1 MTQDLGRYGT
11 SFEMGIGSASD
22 DGSGPRILENFTFGI
37 PSYTYGQPF
46 PVPPRKFSVDKG
58 RRKTKEVAMWD
69 VICTYSEYRAS
80 SSPTCCVSL
89 SAFYSKT
96 IVPFSIC
103 SCGFQGQ
110 LAANQFNDGNESLNA
125 IDIPSSRPKKEPL
138 YPYPR
143 KMIDSPVANKV
154 VSEQPVWKLR
164 WRWHGKE
171 VTWDMRGAETTEQ
184 GDCSAVRGSPQC
196 CEKEPVIVD
205 LLPRV
210 SYNMQTA
217 NCCKGR
223 VLTSMTQDPERYGA
237 SFEMGIGSAS
247 DDGSSPRIP
256 ENFILGI
263 PRYTYGQPFPVPPSK
278 FSVDKGRRKT
288 KAVGK
293 YTKL

>member
-1 MTQDLGRYGT
+1 MSALQLDSNKFLMFIQLIKHLFLYWNDINIRAFNNLDSRGYGGKLLLQR
-11 SFEMGIGSASD
+11 SCAISIKVHIYFA
-22 DGSGPRILENFTFGI
+22 
-37 PSYTYGQPF
+37 
-46 PVPPRKFSVDKG
+46 
-58 RRKTKEVAMWD
+58 
-69 VICTYSEYRAS
+69 
-80 SSPTCCVSL
+80 
-89 SAFYSKT
+89 
-96 IVPFSIC
+96 SIC
-103 SCGFQGQ
+103 GR
-110 LAANQFNDGNESLNA
+110 E
-125 IDIPSSRPKKEPL
+125 
-138 YPYPR
+138 
-143 KMIDSPVANKV
+143 
-154 VSEQPVWKLR
+154 EQPVWKLR

>member
-1 MTQDLGRYGT
+1 MQTTNCCKGEVLTSMTQDLGRYGT

-110 LAANQFNDGNESLNA
+110 LAANQCV
-125 IDIPSSRPKKEPL
+125 K
-138 YPYPR
+138 
-143 KMIDSPVANKV
+143 
-154 VSEQPVWKLR
+154 
-164 WRWHGKE
+164 
-171 VTWDMRGAETTEQ
+171 
-184 GDCSAVRGSPQC
+184 
-196 CEKEPVIVD
+196 
-205 LLPRV
+205 
-210 SYNMQTA
+210 
-217 NCCKGR
+217 
-223 VLTSMTQDPERYGA
+223 
-237 SFEMGIGSAS
+237 
-247 DDGSSPRIP
+247 
-256 ENFILGI
+256 
-263 PRYTYGQPFPVPPSK
+263 
-278 FSVDKGRRKT
+278 
-288 KAVGK
+288 
-293 YTKL
+293 

>member
-1 MTQDLGRYGT
+1 
-11 SFEMGIGSASD
+11 
-22 DGSGPRILENFTFGI
+22 
-37 PSYTYGQPF
+37 
-46 PVPPRKFSVDKG
+46 
-58 RRKTKEVAMWD
+58 
-69 VICTYSEYRAS
+69 
-80 SSPTCCVSL
+80 
-89 SAFYSKT
+89 
-96 IVPFSIC
+96 
-103 SCGFQGQ
+103 
-110 LAANQFNDGNESLNA
+110 
-125 IDIPSSRPKKEPL
+125 
-138 YPYPR
+138 
-143 KMIDSPVANKV
+143 
-154 VSEQPVWKLR
+154 
-164 WRWHGKE
+164 
-171 VTWDMRGAETTEQ
+171 MRGAETTEQ

-288 KAVGK
+288 KAVASSSPTCCVSLSAFYNKKIVPCFIFSCGCQGQLAANQCVK
-293 YTKL
+293 